1 MIKCTSGGFRCHD
14 AHVNIPAPVTPR
26 HPAHSTSWLRH
37 THFST
42 LHDSSP
48 ERFLAA
54 CKSLSRAHSSAV
66 SLSHGPR
73 AQTSAAAAS
82 SQRRATTACAPSTS
96 KTEACKPK
104 VCSLAMASHPVTP
117 EAISSRA
124 MQPSLA
130 GGLHPHCTQTYERK
144 PSVLPLALARRIR
157 PCFFGVGTPAYA
169 QNSPITCA
177 QCNTPARNHTTTSA
191 FDATVFRQRHS
202 SMQHPR
208 LCLDYAPCL
217 SCLPLELPRTPP
229 AGHVA
234 TPTHRHCTQTPS
246 SSCATAAKH

>member
-1 MIKCTSGGFRCHD
+1 MCAEHEQDWK
-14 AHVNIPAPVTPR
+14 PA
-26 HPAHSTSWLRH
+26 
-37 THFST
+37 
-42 LHDSSP
+42 
-48 ERFLAA
+48 
-54 CKSLSRAHSSAV
+54 
-66 SLSHGPR
+66 
-73 AQTSAAAAS
+73 
-82 SQRRATTACAPSTS
+82 SQRCVLSP
-96 KTEACKPK
+96 
-104 VCSLAMASHPVTP
+104 MASHPLTP

-124 MQPSLA
+124 MQLHRGQPSPA

-208 LCLDYAPCL
+208 LCLDYAPYL

-234 TPTHRHCTQTPS
+234 APTQRHCTQTPS
-246 SSCATAAKH
+246 SSCATAAKHRHAPTLRHDSHGPQTRTCL